1 MVLSSKSGKSDKDHV
16 QDPLDAEK
24 SLQEEE
30 KFGIV
35 HLSEDNTYM
44 EYSAS
49 PSSFLSLSS
58 KKLLELCRP
67 ESAHW
72 PKVEWSWWIFSKI
85 FLANLLL
92 LVVLLIVESLLFN
105 CNTNKLVISFCY
117 SIFYFPIALTLAAL
131 YRHRNVP
138 NEYVHHC
145 KLVRHEYIENG
156 VLVTDILVSVVTTVG
171 PNTDWPFGSDE
182 KNHIRELATIPHW
195 TDLKEWKL
203 YMKNR
208 DRAESSTEDN
218 PPPYSEVTLNPNYLK
233 PI

>member
-1 MVLSSKSGKSDKDHV
+1 MGYQRRVHGEFGMVLSSKSGKSDKDHV

-72 PKVEWSWWIFSKI
+72 PKVEWSWWIFSKF

-105 CNTNKLVISFCY
+105 CNTNK
-117 SIFYFPIALTLAAL
+117 TLAAL

-138 NEYVHHC
+138 NEYVHH
-145 KLVRHEYIENG
+145 
-156 VLVTDILVSVVTTVG
+156 
-171 PNTDWPFGSDE
+171 
-182 KNHIRELATIPHW
+182 
-195 TDLKEWKL
+195 
-203 YMKNR
+203 
-208 DRAESSTEDN
+208 
-218 PPPYSEVTLNPNYLK
+218 
-233 PI
+233 